1 MPVTNWG
8 WQITPEEIQAWTIR
22 NDGDVLVINK
32 PALVVC
38 HPSKQGPWSSLV
50 GACREYLGVER
61 LHMPSRLDR
70 ETSGVVIFAKH
81 AAKASELQKAIQMR
95 EVRKC
100 YLAVLH
106 GEMQQAVV
114 VDQPIGAHGNSP
126 VYTRRAVQPD
136 GQSSI
141 TEFVPISA
149 ANGFTLARIAPQTGR
164 MHQIRVHAQWL
175 GFPIVGD
182 KVYGPDDKLYVRFI
196 EQGFTPDMEQ
206 QLLLPRQALH
216 ASRLDFL
223 TSPVQ
228 TFEAPL
234 AADLADFCRKHQ
246 LDLP

>member
-1 MPVTNWG
+1 
-8 WQITPEEIQAWTIR
+8 
-22 NDGDVLVINK
+22 
-32 PALVVC
+32 
-38 HPSKQGPWSSLV
+38 
-50 GACREYLGVER
+50 
-61 LHMPSRLDR
+61 
-70 ETSGVVIFAKH
+70 
-81 AAKASELQKAIQMR
+81 
-95 EVRKC
+95 
-100 YLAVLH
+100 
-106 GEMQQAVV
+106 
-114 VDQPIGAHGNSP
+114 
-126 VYTRRAVQPD
+126 
-136 GQSSI
+136 
-141 TEFVPISA
+141 
-149 ANGFTLARIAPQTGR
+149 